1 MFCKIYKCY
10 NVIARFIR
18 MEFFKMKALLSLP
31 IFIGLISSPVFTMD
45 DSLVNMHSNNV
56 NNSGSESN
64 ENNIINKEL
73 NYSDLNNNAQIS

>member
-1 MFCKIYKCY
+1 
-10 NVIARFIR
+10 
-18 MEFFKMKALLSLP
+18 MKALLSLP